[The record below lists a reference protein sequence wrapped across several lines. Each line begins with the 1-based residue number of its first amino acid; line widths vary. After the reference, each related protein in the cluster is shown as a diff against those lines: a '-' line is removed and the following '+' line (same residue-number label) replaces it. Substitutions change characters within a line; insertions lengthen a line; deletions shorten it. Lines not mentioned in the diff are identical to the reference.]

1 MPLQFKDIVNNE
13 VKYVN
18 EENDPIRL
26 LEQQNADLLLDNVVK
41 EAQLQDAEQAQADL
55 VLQLVEKGVL

>member
-1 MPLQFKDIVNNE
+1 MTLQYKDIASNE

-26 LEQQNADLLLDNVVK
+26 LEQQNADLLLDNVLK